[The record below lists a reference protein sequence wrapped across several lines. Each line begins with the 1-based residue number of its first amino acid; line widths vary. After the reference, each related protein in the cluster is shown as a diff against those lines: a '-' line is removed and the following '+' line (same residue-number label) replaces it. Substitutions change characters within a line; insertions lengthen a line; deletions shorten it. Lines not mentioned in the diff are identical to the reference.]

1 MLKQLKLRFLSI
13 ISEVLL
19 MQLNF
24 SKIRRFLA
32 SAFLILLVATTT
44 ACSSGTT
51 ATVPNPT
58 LNRTEAYTQLEKG
71 NSLAGQ
77 KFGDWVVST
86 SKGLIND
93 AYVRDKNKL
102 GVVISSQVKPTEVKT
117 LAKALTMGFHK
128 NFPNQ
133 DLTILVYAPD
143 KQRILTAKYDV
154 QSNNIEYQA

>member
-1 MLKQLKLRFLSI
+1 M
-13 ISEVLL
+13 
-19 MQLNF
+19 

-32 SAFLILLVATTT
+32 TTLLILIVVTSS
-44 ACSSGTT
+44 ACSSSTT
-51 ATVPNPT
+51 ATIPNPT
-58 LNRTEAYTQLEKG
+58 LDRTEAYTQLERG

-86 SKGLIND
+86 SQGLIVD
-93 AYVRDKNKL
+93 SYVRDNNKL
-102 GVVISSQVKPTEVKT
+102 GVVISEEVKPTEVKT
-117 LAKALTMGFHK
+117 LAKALAMGFHK

-143 KQRILTAKYDV
+143 KERILTAKYDV